1 MGGTCVTG
9 DVEPK
14 YLNILRVQKA
24 YQEFESTSLRHV
36 VSTAEKVCYLVREIR
51 EKGRFFASL
60 PRKPDQRK

>member
-24 YQEFESTSLRHV
+24 YQEFESTSLRQ
-36 VSTAEKVCYLVREIR
+36 S
-51 EKGRFFASL
+51 F
-60 PRKPDQRK
+60 